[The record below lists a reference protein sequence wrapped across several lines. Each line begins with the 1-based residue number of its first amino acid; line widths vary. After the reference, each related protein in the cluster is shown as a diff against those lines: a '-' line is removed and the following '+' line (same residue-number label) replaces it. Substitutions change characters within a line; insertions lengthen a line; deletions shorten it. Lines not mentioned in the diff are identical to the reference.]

1 MVGGGKDAFI
11 GGVHRIA
18 LRLDGYY
25 ELVAGS
31 FSSNFDNSKETGK
44 DLGLAEDRIY
54 KTYQEMAEKES
65 SRSDAIDVVAIVTP
79 NHLHVPIAK
88 IFAEKGIH
96 IICDKPLALSSK
108 EAISLKNIVESKKL
122 IFALTHNYTGY
133 PMVRHARSLIQKG
146 DLGSIRVIQAEYP
159 QDWLTTKAEDSGL
172 KQAEWR
178 TDPKRSG
185 GGGCIGDI
193 GTHAFNLI
201 RFITGLEIEELS
213 ADIHTFV
220 KGRLLD
226 DNAQIMLRFK
236 GGAKG
241 ALWSSQVAVGNE
253 NNLKIRIYGE
263 NGGIEWRQEDP
274 NYLYY
279 TEFGHPTQRVTR
291 GSGNVSKEAK
301 DVTRI
306 PPGHPEGYL
315 EGFANIYNDV
325 YKKLYAQINNQN
337 YDDSNDCYPTINDG
351 VEGMRFIETVLE
363 SSNPGKVIQPFKSKR
378 YFCSSLMG
386 TTGWSSPFVVG
397 RNCLCISYSLH
408 KNN

>member
-1 MVGGGKDAFI
+1 MKRKIRIGMVGGGKDAFI

-44 DLGLAEDRIY
+44 DLGLTDDRIY
-54 KTYQEMAEKES
+54 ETYQEMAEKES
-65 SRSDAIDVVAIVTP
+65 SRQDGIDVVSIVTP

-88 IFAEKGIH
+88 VFAEKGIH
-96 IICDKPLALSSK
+96 IICDKPLAMSSY
-108 EAISLKNIVESKKL
+108 EALELKNIIERKKL

-133 PMVRHARSLIQKG
+133 PMVRHARSLVQKG
-146 DLGSIRVIQAEYP
+146 ELGNIRVIQAEYP
-159 QDWLTTKAEDSGL
+159 QDWLTTKVEDTGL

-201 RFITGLEIEELS
+201 RFISGLEIDELS

-241 ALWSSQVAVGNE
+241 SIWSSQIAVGNE

-263 NGGIEWRQEDP
+263 KGGIEWKQEDP
-274 NYLYY
+274 NYLDF
-279 TEFGHPTQRVTR
+279 TNFGQPTQRITR
-291 GSGNVSKEAK
+291 GGSGANEEANK
-301 DVTRI
+301 VTRI

-315 EGFANIYNDV
+315 EGFANIYSDV
-325 YKKLYAQINNQN
+325 SKDLLDEINKQG
-337 YDDSNDCYPTINDG
+337 YDKSNNCYPTITDG
-351 VEGMRFIETVLE
+351 VEGMRFIETVLK
-363 SSNPGKVIQPFKSKR
+363 SS
-378 YFCSSLMG
+378 
-386 TTGWSSPFVVG
+386 
-397 RNCLCISYSLH
+397 RNNSNWTRLN
-408 KNN
+408 K

>member
-1 MVGGGKDAFI
+1 MDRKIRIGMVGGGKNAFI

-54 KTYQEMAEKES
+54 ETYHEMAEKES
-65 SRSDAIDVVAIVTP
+65 ARSDGIDVVAIVTP
-79 NHLHVPIAK
+79 NHLHIPIAK

-253 NNLKIRIYGE
+253 NNLKIRVFGE
-263 NGGIEWRQEDP
+263 NGGLEWRQEDP

-279 TEFGHPTQRVTR
+279 TKFGHPTQRVTR
-291 GSGNVSKEAK
+291 GSASASEEANN
-301 DVTRI
+301 VTRV

-315 EGFANIYNDV
+315 EGFANIYSDV
-325 YKKLYAQINNQN
+325 YKSLFAQINNQN
-337 YDDSNDCYPTINDG
+337 YDQSNDCYPTIYDG

-363 SSNPGKVIQPFKSKR
+363 SS
-378 YFCSSLMG
+378 
-386 TTGWSSPFVVG
+386 
-397 RNCLCISYSLH
+397 
-408 KNN
+408 KNNSKWVRFNFK

>member
-1 MVGGGKDAFI
+1 MADRKIRIGMVGGGKNAFI

-18 LRLDGYY
+18 LRLDGHY

-44 DLGLAEDRIY
+44 DLGLADDRVY
-54 KTYQEMAEKES
+54 ETYQEMAEKES
-65 SRSDAIDVVAIVTP
+65 SRSDGIDVVAIVTP

-88 IFAEKGIH
+88 IFVEKGIN
-96 IICDKPLALSSK
+96 IICDKPLALSSE
-108 EAISLKNIVESKKL
+108 EAIDLKNIVENKK
-122 IFALTHNYTGY
+122 IVFALTHNYTGY
-133 PMVRHARSLIQKG
+133 PMVRHARSLIKKNE
-146 DLGSIRVIQAEYP
+146 LGSLRVIQAEYP

-185 GGGCIGDI
+185 GGGSIGDI

-201 RFITGLEIEELS
+201 RFITGLEVDELS

-263 NGGIEWRQEDP
+263 NGGIEWKQEDP

-279 TEFGHPTQRVTR
+279 TKFGHPTERITR
-291 GSGNVSKEAK
+291 GSSIASEDAKEI
-301 DVTRI
+301 TRI

-325 YKKLYAQINNQN
+325 YKKLSAKINNQK
-337 YDDSNDCYPTINDG
+337 YDDSNDCYPTIVDG
-351 VEGMRFIETVLE
+351 IEGMRFIETVLE
-363 SSNPGKVIQPFKSKR
+363 SS
-378 YFCSSLMG
+378 
-386 TTGWSSPFVVG
+386 
-397 RNCLCISYSLH
+397 
-408 KNN
+408 KNNSKWVRFNSK

>member
-1 MVGGGKDAFI
+1 MERKIRIGMVGGGKDAFI

-44 DLGLAEDRIY
+44 DLGLAEDHIY

-65 SRSDAIDVVAIVTP
+65 SRSDGIDVVAIVTP

-185 GGGCIGDI
+185 DGGCIGDI

-279 TEFGHPTQRVTR
+279 TKFGHSTERVTR
-291 GSGNVSKEAK
+291 GSGSTSEEAK

-325 YKKLYAQINNQN
+325 YKKLYAQINNQK

-363 SSNPGKVIQPFKSKR
+363 SS
-378 YFCSSLMG
+378 
-386 TTGWSSPFVVG
+386 
-397 RNCLCISYSLH
+397 
-408 KNN
+408 KNNSKWVRFNSK

>member
-1 MVGGGKDAFI
+1 MDRKIRIGMVGGGKNAFI

-54 KTYQEMAEKES
+54 ETYHEMAEKES
-65 SRSDAIDVVAIVTP
+65 ARSDGIDVVAIVTP
-79 NHLHVPIAK
+79 NHLHIPIAK

-96 IICDKPLALSSK
+96 IICDKPLALSSE
-108 EAISLKNIVESKKL
+108 EAINLKNIVESKKL

-201 RFITGLEIEELS
+201 RFITGLEVDELS

-241 ALWSSQVAVGNE
+241 SIWSSQVAVGNE
-253 NNLKIRIYGE
+253 NNLKIRVFGE
-263 NGGIEWRQEDP
+263 NGGLEWRQEDP

-279 TEFGHPTQRVTR
+279 TKFGHPTQRVTR
-291 GSGNVSKEAK
+291 GSNSASEEANN
-301 DVTRI
+301 VTRV

-315 EGFANIYNDV
+315 EGFANIYSDV
-325 YKKLYAQINNQN
+325 CKSLFAQINNQN
-337 YDDSNDCYPTINDG
+337 YDQSNDCYPTIYDG

-363 SSNPGKVIQPFKSKR
+363 SS
-378 YFCSSLMG
+378 
-386 TTGWSSPFVVG
+386 
-397 RNCLCISYSLH
+397 
-408 KNN
+408 KNNSKWVRFNFK

>member
-1 MVGGGKDAFI
+1 MDRKIRIGMVGGGKDAFI

-18 LRLDGYY
+18 LRLDGNY

-54 KTYQEMAEKES
+54 ETYQEMAEKES
-65 SRSDAIDVVAIVTP
+65 ARSDGIHVVAIVTP

-96 IICDKPLALSSK
+96 IICDKPLALSSR
-108 EAISLKNIVESKKL
+108 EAIELKNIVENKKI

-133 PMVRHARSLIQKG
+133 PMVRHARSLIQKS
-146 DLGSIRVIQAEYP
+146 DLGSIRVVQAEYP

-185 GGGCIGDI
+185 DGGCIGDI

-201 RFITGLEIEELS
+201 RFITGLEVDELS

-241 ALWSSQVAVGNE
+241 AIWSSQVAVGNE
-253 NNLKIRIYGE
+253 NNLKIRVYGE
-263 NGGIEWRQEDP
+263 HGGLEWQQEDP

-279 TEFGHPTQRVTR
+279 TKFGHPTQKMTR
-291 GSGNVSKEAK
+291 GSSSASEEANN
-301 DVTRI
+301 VTRI

-315 EGFANIYNDV
+315 EGFANIYSDV
-325 YKKLYAQINNQN
+325 YKRLFAQTNNQCMLHCLAN
-337 YDDSNDCYPTINDG
+337 ATTYIH
-351 VEGMRFIETVLE
+351 VL
-363 SSNPGKVIQPFKSKR
+363 QYSK
-378 YFCSSLMG
+378 YL
-386 TTGWSSPFVVG
+386 
-397 RNCLCISYSLH
+397 
-408 KNN
+408 

>member
-1 MVGGGKDAFI
+1 MIDRKIRIGMVGGGKDAFI

-18 LRLDGYY
+18 LRLDGHY

-31 FSSNFDNSKETGK
+31 FSSNFDNSKETGS
-44 DLGLAEDRIY
+44 DLGLADDRVYETY
-54 KTYQEMAEKES
+54 KEMAEKES
-65 SRSDAIDVVAIVTP
+65 ARSDGIDVVSIVTP

-88 IFAEKGIH
+88 TFAEKGIH
-96 IICDKPLALSSK
+96 IICDKPLALSSE
-108 EAISLKNIVESKKL
+108 EAIGLKNIVEKKKI

-133 PMVRHARSLIQKG
+133 PMVRHARSLIQKN
-146 DLGSIRVIQAEYP
+146 DLGTLRVIQAEYP
-159 QDWLTTKAEDSGL
+159 QDWLTTKVEDSGL

-201 RFITGLEIEELS
+201 RFITGLEVEELS

-226 DNAQIMLRFK
+226 DNAHIMLRFK
-236 GGAKG
+236 SGAKG
-241 ALWSSQVAVGNE
+241 SIWSSQVAVGNE

-263 NGGIEWRQEDP
+263 NAGIEWKQEDP
-274 NYLYY
+274 NYLYH
-279 TEFGHPTQRVTR
+279 TKFGHPTQRITR
-291 GSGNVSKEAK
+291 GSGNASEEAK
-301 DVTRI
+301 NVTRI

-315 EGFANIYNDV
+315 EGFANIYSDV
-325 YKKLYAQINNQN
+325 YKELSAHINKQK
-337 YDDSNDCYPTINDG
+337 NDQMNSCYPNINDG

-363 SSNPGKVIQPFKSKR
+363 SS
-378 YFCSSLMG
+378 
-386 TTGWSSPFVVG
+386 
-397 RNCLCISYSLH
+397 
-408 KNN
+408 KNNSKWVQF

>member
-1 MVGGGKDAFI
+1 MDRKIRIGMVGGGRDAFI

-31 FSSNFDNSKETGK
+31 FSSKFDNSKETGSN
-44 DLGLAEDRIY
+44 LGLDKDRVY
-54 KTYQEMAEKES
+54 KTYQEMADKES
-65 SRSDAIDVVAIVTP
+65 SRPDGIDVVSIVTP
-79 NHLHVPIAK
+79 NHLHVPVAK
-88 IFAEKGIH
+88 IFADKGIN
-96 IICDKPLALSSK
+96 IICDKPLAMSSA
-108 EAISLKNIVESKKL
+108 EAIELKKIIESKKI

-133 PMVRHARSLIQKG
+133 PMVRHAKHLIQRG
-146 DLGSIRVIQAEYP
+146 DLGTIRVIQAEYP

-178 TDPKRSG
+178 TDPNRSG

-201 RFITGLEIEELS
+201 RFISGLEVDELS

-236 GGAKG
+236 GDAKG
-241 ALWSSQVAVGNE
+241 AIWSSQVAVGNE
-253 NNLKIRIYGE
+253 NSLQIRVYGE
-263 NGGIEWRQEDP
+263 KAGIEWKQEDP

-279 TEFGHPTQRVTR
+279 TRFGQPTQRITR
-291 GSGNVSKEAK
+291 GSESASKEAN
-301 DVTRI
+301 DSSRI

-315 EGFANIYNDV
+315 EGFANIYSDV
-325 YKKLYAQINNQN
+325 SKELFSKINNQK
-337 YDDSNDCYPTINDG
+337 YDNSKDCYPTIHDG
-351 VEGMRFIETVLE
+351 IEGMRFIEKVLE
-363 SSNPGKVIQPFKSKR
+363 SN
-378 YFCSSLMG
+378 
-386 TTGWSSPFVVG
+386 
-397 RNCLCISYSLH
+397 
-408 KNN
+408 KNNSKWTVF

>member
-1 MVGGGKDAFI
+1 MDRRMRIGMVGGGKDAFI

-18 LRLDGYY
+18 LRLDGNY

-54 KTYQEMAEKES
+54 ETYQEMAEKES
-65 SRSDAIDVVAIVTP
+65 ARSDGIHVVAIVTP

-96 IICDKPLALSSK
+96 IICDKPLALSSE
-108 EAISLKNIVESKKL
+108 EAIELKNIVENNKI

-133 PMVRHARSLIQKG
+133 PMVRHARSLIQKN
-146 DLGSIRVIQAEYP
+146 DLGSIRVVQAEYP

-185 GGGCIGDI
+185 DGGCIGDI

-201 RFITGLEIEELS
+201 RFITGLEVDELS

-241 ALWSSQVAVGNE
+241 AIWSSQVAVGNE
-253 NNLKIRIYGE
+253 NNLKIRVFGE
-263 NGGIEWRQEDP
+263 NGGLEWRQEDP

-279 TEFGHPTQRVTR
+279 TKFGHPTQKITR
-291 GSGNVSKEAK
+291 GSGSASEEAN

-315 EGFANIYNDV
+315 EGFANIYSDV
-325 YKKLYAQINNQN
+325 YKRLFAQTNKQN
-337 YDDSNDCYPTINDG
+337 YDQSNDCYPTIYDG

-363 SSNPGKVIQPFKSKR
+363 SNNNNSKWVEFNFK
-378 YFCSSLMG
+378 
-386 TTGWSSPFVVG
+386 
-397 RNCLCISYSLH
+397 
-408 KNN
+408 

>member
-1 MVGGGKDAFI
+1 MERKIRIGMVGGGKDAFI

-351 VEGMRFIETVLE
+351 VEGMRFIETALE
-363 SSNPGKVIQPFKSKR
+363 SS
-378 YFCSSLMG
+378 
-386 TTGWSSPFVVG
+386 
-397 RNCLCISYSLH
+397 
-408 KNN
+408 KNNGKCCLLYTSDAADE

>member
-1 MVGGGKDAFI
+1 MERKIRIGMVGGGKDAFI

-44 DLGLAEDRIY
+44 DLGLTEDRIY

-351 VEGMRFIETVLE
+351 VEGMRFIETALE
-363 SSNPGKVIQPFKSKR
+363 SS
-378 YFCSSLMG
+378 
-386 TTGWSSPFVVG
+386 
-397 RNCLCISYSLH
+397 
-408 KNN
+408 KNNGKWIRFNSK

>member
-1 MVGGGKDAFI
+1 MDRKIRIGMVGGGKDAFI

-18 LRLDGYY
+18 LRLDGNY

-54 KTYQEMAEKES
+54 ETYQEMAEKES
-65 SRSDAIDVVAIVTP
+65 ARSDGIHVVAIVTP
-79 NHLHVPIAK
+79 NHLHIPVAK

-96 IICDKPLALSSK
+96 IICDKPLALSSR
-108 EAISLKNIVESKKL
+108 EAIELKNIVENNKI

-133 PMVRHARSLIQKG
+133 PMVRHARSLIQKS
-146 DLGSIRVIQAEYP
+146 DLGSIRVVQAEYP

-185 GGGCIGDI
+185 DGGCIGDI

-201 RFITGLEIEELS
+201 RFITRLEVDELS

-236 GGAKG
+236 GGSKG
-241 ALWSSQVAVGNE
+241 SIWSSQVAVGNE
-253 NNLKIRIYGE
+253 NNLKIRVFGE
-263 NGGIEWRQEDP
+263 NGGLEWRQEDP

-279 TEFGHPTQRVTR
+279 TKFGHPTQKITR
-291 GSGNVSKEAK
+291 GSGSASEEAN

-315 EGFANIYNDV
+315 EGFANIYSDV
-325 YKKLYAQINNQN
+325 YKRLFAQTNKQN
-337 YDDSNDCYPTINDG
+337 YDQSNDCYPTIYDG
-351 VEGMRFIETVLE
+351 IEGMEFIETVLK
-363 SSNPGKVIQPFKSKR
+363 SSNNNSKWVQFNFK
-378 YFCSSLMG
+378 
-386 TTGWSSPFVVG
+386 
-397 RNCLCISYSLH
+397 
-408 KNN
+408 

>member
-1 MVGGGKDAFI
+1 MERKIRIGMVGGGKDAFI

-44 DLGLAEDRIY
+44 NLGLAEDRIY

-65 SRSDAIDVVAIVTP
+65 ARSDGIDVVSIVTP

-88 IFAEKGIH
+88 IFADKGIH
-96 IICDKPLALSSK
+96 VICDKPLALSSE
-108 EAISLKNIVESKKL
+108 EAIDLKNIVENKKI

-146 DLGSIRVIQAEYP
+146 DLGSIRVVQAEYP

-185 GGGCIGDI
+185 NGGCIGDI

-201 RFITGLEIEELS
+201 RFITGLKVEELS

-220 KGRLLD
+220 KGRLVD
-226 DNAQIMLRFK
+226 DNAQIMLRFE

-241 ALWSSQVAVGNE
+241 AIWSSQVAVGNE
-253 NNLKIRIYGE
+253 NNLKIRVFGE
-263 NGGIEWRQEDP
+263 NGGLEWRQEDP
-274 NYLYY
+274 NYLHF
-279 TEFGHPTQRVTR
+279 TKFGHPTQRFTR
-291 GSGNVSKEAK
+291 GSGSASKEANNI
-301 DVTRI
+301 TRI
-306 PPGHPEGYL
+306 PAGHPEGYL
-315 EGFANIYNDV
+315 EGFANIYSDV
-325 YKKLYAQINNQN
+325 SKKLFALINKQK
-337 YDDSNDCYPTINDG
+337 YDSSNDCYPTIYDG
-351 VEGMRFIETVLE
+351 VEGMKFIETVLE
-363 SSNPGKVIQPFKSKR
+363 SSNN
-378 YFCSSLMG
+378 
-386 TTGWSSPFVVG
+386 
-397 RNCLCISYSLH
+397 NCKWTQFSFD
-408 KNN
+408 

>member
-1 MVGGGKDAFI
+1 MERKIRIGMVGGGKDAFI

-146 DLGSIRVIQAEYP
+146 DLGAIRVIQAEYP
-159 QDWLTTKAEDSGL
+159 QDWLTTKAEDRGL

-351 VEGMRFIETVLE
+351 VEGMRFIETALE
-363 SSNPGKVIQPFKSKR
+363 SS
-378 YFCSSLMG
+378 
-386 TTGWSSPFVVG
+386 
-397 RNCLCISYSLH
+397 
-408 KNN
+408 KNNGKWIRFNSK

>member
-1 MVGGGKDAFI
+1 MKRKIRIGMVGGGKDAFI

-44 DLGLAEDRIY
+44 DLGLTDDRIY
-54 KTYQEMAEKES
+54 ETYQEMAEKES
-65 SRSDAIDVVAIVTP
+65 SRQDGIDVVSIVTP

-88 IFAEKGIH
+88 VFAEKGIH
-96 IICDKPLALSSK
+96 IICDKPLAMSSY
-108 EAISLKNIVESKKL
+108 EALELKNIIERKKL

-133 PMVRHARSLIQKG
+133 PMVRHARSLVQKG
-146 DLGSIRVIQAEYP
+146 ELGNIRVIQAEYP
-159 QDWLTTKAEDSGL
+159 QDWLTTKVEDTGL

-201 RFITGLEIEELS
+201 RFISGLEIDELS

-241 ALWSSQVAVGNE
+241 SIWSSQIAVGNE

-263 NGGIEWRQEDP
+263 KGGIEWKQEDP
-274 NYLYY
+274 NYLDF
-279 TEFGHPTQRVTR
+279 TIFGQPTQRITR
-291 GSGNVSKEAK
+291 GGSGANEEANK
-301 DVTRI
+301 VTRI

-315 EGFANIYNDV
+315 EGFANIYSDV
-325 YKKLYAQINNQN
+325 SKDLLDEINKQG
-337 YDDSNDCYPTINDG
+337 YDKSNNCYPTITDG
-351 VEGMRFIETVLE
+351 VEGMRFIETVLK
-363 SSNPGKVIQPFKSKR
+363 SS
-378 YFCSSLMG
+378 
-386 TTGWSSPFVVG
+386 
-397 RNCLCISYSLH
+397 RNNSNWTRLN
-408 KNN
+408 K

>member
-1 MVGGGKDAFI
+1 MADRKIRIGMVGGGKDAFI
-11 GGVHRIA
+11 GEVHRIA
-18 LRLDGYY
+18 LRLDGNY

-44 DLGLAEDRIY
+44 NLGLAEDRVY
-54 KTYQEMAEKES
+54 ETYQEMAEKECN
-65 SRSDAIDVVAIVTP
+65 RSDGIEVVAIVTP

-96 IICDKPLALSSK
+96 IICDKPLALSSE
-108 EAISLKNIVESKKL
+108 EAIDLKQLVKSKKI
-122 IFALTHNYTGY
+122 IFALTHIYTGY
-133 PMVRHARSLIQKG
+133 PMVRHARALIKKDDIG
-146 DLGSIRVIQAEYP
+146 TIRVIQAEYP
-159 QDWLTTKAEDSGL
+159 QDWLTTKAEDNGL

-185 GGGCIGDI
+185 AGGCIGDI

-201 RFITGLEIEELS
+201 RFITGLELDELS

-241 ALWSSQVAVGNE
+241 SLWSSQVAVGNE

-263 NGGIEWRQEDP
+263 KGGIEWRQEDP

-279 TEFGHPTQRVTR
+279 TKFGQPTQKITR
-291 GSGNVSKEAK
+291 GSTNTSKEAK
-301 DVTRI
+301 KVTRI

-325 YKKLYAQINNQN
+325 YNKIYAEINNKK
-337 YDDSNDCYPTINDG
+337 YDDSNDCYPTIHDG
-351 VEGMRFIETVLE
+351 IQGMKFIETVLE
-363 SSNPGKVIQPFKSKR
+363 SSNNNSKWIK
-378 YFCSSLMG
+378 FNS
-386 TTGWSSPFVVG
+386 
-397 RNCLCISYSLH
+397 
-408 KNN
+408 K

>member
-1 MVGGGKDAFI
+1 MQGKIRIGMVGGGEGAFI
-11 GGVHRIA
+11 GSVHRIA
-18 LRLDGYY
+18 LRLDGHY

-31 FSSNFDNSKETGK
+31 FSSNFDNSKKTGK
-44 DLGLAEDRIY
+44 TLGLEEDRVY
-54 KTYQEMAEKES
+54 ETYQEMAEKEAA
-65 SRSDAIDVVAIVTP
+65 RPDGIQVVAIVTP

-88 IFAEKGIH
+88 TFAEKSVN

-108 EAISLKNIVESKKL
+108 EAIELKNIIENKKI

-133 PMVRHARSLIQKG
+133 PMVRHARSLIKKN
-146 DLGSIRVIQAEYP
+146 DLGPLRVVQAEYP

-201 RFITGLEIEELS
+201 RFITGLEVDELS

-226 DNAQIMLRFK
+226 DNAHIMLRFK

-241 ALWSSQVAVGNE
+241 TIWSSQVAVGNE

-263 NGGIEWRQEDP
+263 NGGLEWKQEDP

-279 TEFGHPTQRVTR
+279 TKFGYPTQRITR
-291 GSGNVSKEAK
+291 GSNIASKAAEDA
-301 DVTRI
+301 TRI

-315 EGFANIYNDV
+315 EGFANIYTDV
-325 YKKLYAQINNQN
+325 YRRLFAQINKQN
-337 YDDSNDCYPTINDG
+337 YDKSNDCYPTIHDG
-351 VEGMRFIETVLE
+351 IEGMKFIETILE
-363 SSNPGKVIQPFKSKR
+363 SS
-378 YFCSSLMG
+378 
-386 TTGWSSPFVVG
+386 
-397 RNCLCISYSLH
+397 
-408 KNN
+408 KNNSKWTQFNSTFDI

>member
-1 MVGGGKDAFI
+1 MDRRMRIGMVGGGKDAFI

-18 LRLDGYY
+18 LRLDGNY

-54 KTYQEMAEKES
+54 ETYQEMAEKES
-65 SRSDAIDVVAIVTP
+65 ARSDGIHVVAIVTP

-88 IFAEKGIH
+88 VFAEKGIH
-96 IICDKPLALSSK
+96 IICDKPLALSTK
-108 EAISLKNIVESKKL
+108 EAIELKNIVESKKI

-133 PMVRHARSLIQKG
+133 PMVRHARSLIQKN
-146 DLGSIRVIQAEYP
+146 DLGSIRVVQAEYP

-185 GGGCIGDI
+185 DGGCIGDI

-201 RFITGLEIEELS
+201 RFITGLEVDELS

-241 ALWSSQVAVGNE
+241 AIWSSQVAVGNE
-253 NNLKIRIYGE
+253 NNLKIRVFGE
-263 NGGIEWRQEDP
+263 NGGLEWRQEDP

-279 TEFGHPTQRVTR
+279 TKFGHPTQKITR
-291 GSGNVSKEAK
+291 GSGSASEEAN

-315 EGFANIYNDV
+315 EGFANIYSDV
-325 YKKLYAQINNQN
+325 YKRLFAQTNKQN
-337 YDDSNDCYPTINDG
+337 YDQSNDCYPTIYDG
-351 VEGMRFIETVLE
+351 VEGMRFIETVSE
-363 SSNPGKVIQPFKSKR
+363 SNNNNSKWVEFNFK
-378 YFCSSLMG
+378 
-386 TTGWSSPFVVG
+386 
-397 RNCLCISYSLH
+397 
-408 KNN
+408 

>member
-1 MVGGGKDAFI
+1 MERKIRIGMVGGGKDAFI

-315 EGFANIYNDV
+315 VGFANIYNDV

-351 VEGMRFIETVLE
+351 VEGMRFIETALE
-363 SSNPGKVIQPFKSKR
+363 SS
-378 YFCSSLMG
+378 
-386 TTGWSSPFVVG
+386 
-397 RNCLCISYSLH
+397 
-408 KNN
+408 KNNGKWIRFNSK

>member
-1 MVGGGKDAFI
+1 MDRRMRIGMVGGGKDAFI

-18 LRLDGYY
+18 LRLDGNY

-54 KTYQEMAEKES
+54 ETYQEMAEKES
-65 SRSDAIDVVAIVTP
+65 ARSDGIHVVAIVTP

-96 IICDKPLALSSK
+96 IICDKPLALSSE
-108 EAISLKNIVESKKL
+108 EAIELKNIVENNKT

-133 PMVRHARSLIQKG
+133 PMVRHARSLIQKN
-146 DLGSIRVIQAEYP
+146 DLGSIRVVQAEYP

-185 GGGCIGDI
+185 NGGCIGDI

-201 RFITGLEIEELS
+201 RFITGLEVDELS

-241 ALWSSQVAVGNE
+241 AIWSSQVAVGNE
-253 NNLKIRIYGE
+253 NNLKIRVFGE
-263 NGGIEWRQEDP
+263 NGGLEWRQEDP

-279 TEFGHPTQRVTR
+279 TKFGHPTQKITR
-291 GSGNVSKEAK
+291 GSGSASEEANN
-301 DVTRI
+301 VTRI

-315 EGFANIYNDV
+315 EGFANIYSDV
-325 YKKLYAQINNQN
+325 YKRLFAQTNKQN
-337 YDDSNDCYPTINDG
+337 YDQSNDCYPTIYDG

-363 SSNPGKVIQPFKSKR
+363 SNNNNSKWVEFNFK
-378 YFCSSLMG
+378 
-386 TTGWSSPFVVG
+386 
-397 RNCLCISYSLH
+397 
-408 KNN
+408 

>member
-1 MVGGGKDAFI
+1 MDRKIRIGMVGGGKDAFI

-18 LRLDGYY
+18 LRLDGNY

-54 KTYQEMAEKES
+54 ETYQEMAEKES
-65 SRSDAIDVVAIVTP
+65 ARSDGIHVVAIVTP

-96 IICDKPLALSSK
+96 IICDKPLALSSR
-108 EAISLKNIVESKKL
+108 EAIELKNIVENKKI

-133 PMVRHARSLIQKG
+133 PMVRHARSLIQKS
-146 DLGSIRVIQAEYP
+146 DLGSIRVVQAEYP

-185 GGGCIGDI
+185 DGGCIGDI

-201 RFITGLEIEELS
+201 RFITGLEVDELS

-241 ALWSSQVAVGNE
+241 AIWSSQVAVGNE
-253 NNLKIRIYGE
+253 NNLKIRIFGE
-263 NGGIEWRQEDP
+263 NGGLEWRQENP
-274 NYLYY
+274 NYLYH
-279 TEFGHPTQRVTR
+279 TKFGQPTQKITR
-291 GSGNVSKEAK
+291 GSGSASKEAN

-315 EGFANIYNDV
+315 EGFANIYSDV
-325 YKKLYAQINNQN
+325 YKRLFAQKNKQN
-337 YDDSNDCYPTINDG
+337 YDQSNDCYPTIYDG
-351 VEGMRFIETVLE
+351 IEGIEFIETVLE
-363 SSNPGKVIQPFKSKR
+363 SSNNNSKWTPFNFK
-378 YFCSSLMG
+378 
-386 TTGWSSPFVVG
+386 
-397 RNCLCISYSLH
+397 
-408 KNN
+408 

>member
-1 MVGGGKDAFI
+1 MLDRKIRIGMVGGGKDAFI

-18 LRLDGYY
+18 LRLDGHY
-25 ELVAGS
+25 ELLAGS
-31 FSSNFDNSKETGK
+31 FSSNFDNSKETGI
-44 DLGLAEDRIY
+44 DLGLAKDRIY
-54 KTYQEMAEKES
+54 ETYQEMAEKES
-65 SRSDAIDVVAIVTP
+65 ARSDGIDVVSIVTP

-108 EAISLKNIVESKKL
+108 EAIDLKYIVEDKKI

-146 DLGSIRVIQAEYP
+146 DLGSLRVIQAEYP
-159 QDWLTTKAEDSGL
+159 QDWLTTKVEDSGL

-185 GGGCIGDI
+185 GGGSIGDI

-201 RFITGLEIEELS
+201 RFITRLEVDELS

-241 ALWSSQVAVGNE
+241 SIWSSQVAVGNE

-263 NGGIEWRQEDP
+263 NGGIEWKQEDP

-279 TEFGHPTQRVTR
+279 TKFGYPTQKVTR
-291 GSGNVSKEAK
+291 GSDSTSEEAK
-301 DVTRI
+301 KVTRI

-315 EGFANIYNDV
+315 EGFANIYSDV
-325 YKKLYAQINNQN
+325 YKELSAQIKKQK
-337 YDDSNDCYPTINDG
+337 YDRSNDCYPNIYDG
-351 VEGMRFIETVLE
+351 VEGMRFIETVIE
-363 SSNPGKVIQPFKSKR
+363 SS
-378 YFCSSLMG
+378 
-386 TTGWSSPFVVG
+386 
-397 RNCLCISYSLH
+397 
-408 KNN
+408 KNNSKWTRFNSN

>member
-1 MVGGGKDAFI
+1 MDRRMRIGMVGGGKDAFI

-18 LRLDGYY
+18 LRLDGNY

-54 KTYQEMAEKES
+54 ETYQEMAEKES
-65 SRSDAIDVVAIVTP
+65 ARSDGIHVVAIVTP

-96 IICDKPLALSSK
+96 IICDKPLALSTK
-108 EAISLKNIVESKKL
+108 EAIELKNIVENKKI

-133 PMVRHARSLIQKG
+133 PMVRHARSLIQKN
-146 DLGSIRVIQAEYP
+146 DLGSIRVVQAEYP

-185 GGGCIGDI
+185 DGGCIGDI

-201 RFITGLEIEELS
+201 RFITGLEVDELS

-241 ALWSSQVAVGNE
+241 AIWSSQVAVGNE
-253 NNLKIRIYGE
+253 NNLKIRVFGE
-263 NGGIEWRQEDP
+263 NGGLEWRQEDP

-279 TEFGHPTQRVTR
+279 TKFGHPTQKITR
-291 GSGNVSKEAK
+291 GSGSASEEAN

-315 EGFANIYNDV
+315 EGFANIYSDV
-325 YKKLYAQINNQN
+325 YKRLFAQTNNQN
-337 YDDSNDCYPTINDG
+337 YDQSNDCYPTIYDG

-363 SSNPGKVIQPFKSKR
+363 SNNNNSKWVEFNFK
-378 YFCSSLMG
+378 
-386 TTGWSSPFVVG
+386 
-397 RNCLCISYSLH
+397 
-408 KNN
+408 

>member
-1 MVGGGKDAFI
+1 MERKIRIGMVGGGKDAFI

-108 EAISLKNIVESKKL
+108 EAITLKNIVESKKL

-351 VEGMRFIETVLE
+351 VEGMRFIETALE
-363 SSNPGKVIQPFKSKR
+363 SS
-378 YFCSSLMG
+378 
-386 TTGWSSPFVVG
+386 
-397 RNCLCISYSLH
+397 
-408 KNN
+408 KNNGKWIRFNSK

>member
-1 MVGGGKDAFI
+1 MDRKIRIGMVGGGKNAFI

-44 DLGLAEDRIY
+44 DLGLVEDRIY
-54 KTYQEMAEKES
+54 ETYHEMAEKES
-65 SRSDAIDVVAIVTP
+65 ARSDGIDVVAIVTP
-79 NHLHVPIAK
+79 NHLHIPIAK

-96 IICDKPLALSSK
+96 IICDKPLALSSE
-108 EAISLKNIVESKKL
+108 EAINLKNIVESKKL

-146 DLGSIRVIQAEYP
+146 DLGSIRVIQVEYP

-185 GGGCIGDI
+185 DGGCIGDI

-201 RFITGLEIEELS
+201 RFITGLEVDELS

-241 ALWSSQVAVGNE
+241 AIWSSQVAVGNE
-253 NNLKIRIYGE
+253 NNLKIRVFGE
-263 NGGIEWRQEDP
+263 NGGLEWRQEDP

-279 TEFGHPTQRVTR
+279 TKFGHPTQRVTR
-291 GSGNVSKEAK
+291 GSASASEEANN
-301 DVTRI
+301 VTRV

-315 EGFANIYNDV
+315 EGFANIYSDV
-325 YKKLYAQINNQN
+325 CKSLFAQINNQN
-337 YDDSNDCYPTINDG
+337 YDQSNDCYPTIYDG

-363 SSNPGKVIQPFKSKR
+363 SS
-378 YFCSSLMG
+378 
-386 TTGWSSPFVVG
+386 
-397 RNCLCISYSLH
+397 
-408 KNN
+408 KNNGKWVRFNFK